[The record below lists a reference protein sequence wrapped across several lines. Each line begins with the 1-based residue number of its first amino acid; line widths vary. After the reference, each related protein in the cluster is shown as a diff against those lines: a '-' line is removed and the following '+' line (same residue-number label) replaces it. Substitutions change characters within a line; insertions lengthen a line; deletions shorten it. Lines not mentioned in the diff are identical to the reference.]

1 MSSFFATLTQFL
13 GRKPKLP
20 REQVMRTFKRRYVSF
35 KDLLQSNTDLANI
48 MAGLET
54 YVHGDTLMTP
64 SQLRAEATKAVFHTM
79 RMVSSLNAI
88 AADSYQPLI
97 GVVERINARIM
108 SDLDQKAE
116 TCQRAFTLPLSD
128 IVAEHADHVGGKCAN
143 LGEMRNKVGLHVPRG
158 FAITTSAYSAYI
170 HANGLVEEIRKLLRN
185 VQLSAPTS
193 IQQVS
198 ESIQTLFQNA
208 PLPPAVEQALL
219 QAWDET
225 FGSEAPHVITALRS
239 SAVDEDGHHS
249 FAGQYRTILGVER
262 HTLCQNFC
270 TVAAS
275 LFSPRA
281 ISYRMT
287 NGYIF
292 EQSLMAM
299 ACLEMV
305 DAVAAGVAFSRH
317 PVDLQADTV
326 LINGLWGLGELVV
339 DGGASPD
346 TWEIGR
352 ADMQVQQRI
361 IAHKKLQVLLCHGG
375 DTAQAQPKATQPQ
388 MQQHEAQKRKTQN
401 PEPPQAGPHC
411 KAQLPVVALS
421 VAVPSAQRDLPCL
434 SDAQAMHIARL
445 TLQLEQH
452 YHRPQD
458 VEWAVDKQGNIILL
472 QARPMRMADGRV
484 YNGPR
489 PPCVAHAELL
499 LEGAD
504 IASTG
509 VACGPVV
516 LAEPDD
522 DLTTFPQGGV
532 LVTRHSSPNM
542 VVIMDRAAAIVADT
556 GSLTGH
562 MASVSRECHMP
573 TLLNTPATTTLHAGD
588 MVTVDALSGRV
599 YAGEVPEVLA
609 LRNDLARPFHSSPVY
624 ALLERVSAHI
634 LPLHLIDPKSSLFS
648 PEHCSSLHD
657 VMRYV
662 HEQSYSEMF
671 RLSDSAS
678 DAGAV
683 AVRLKSII
691 PLDLYV
697 IDLGEGLA
705 DPLIPVIYPEHV
717 LSWPF
722 AALLK
727 GMLRPEVHS
736 RGPRPVDMS
745 GFFAVMSQSMIGGNT
760 AGGERFGDR
769 SYAIVSDH
777 YVNFSSRVGYHYAV
791 LDAWCG
797 NTMNKNY
804 ITFKFA
810 GGAADEIRRTR
821 RVRCIGKILATLD
834 FRVDISGD
842 RIQARFQKYP
852 REAIEERLDQV
863 GRLLIMTRQ
872 MDMLM
877 TSEEAVDIFA
887 NNFLQAIYH

>member
-1 MSSFFATLTQFL
+1 MRSFFATLTQFL
-13 GRKPKLP
+13 GRKPKLS

-48 MAGLET
+48 MAGLES
-54 YVHGDTLMTP
+54 YVHGDTLITP

-88 AADSYQPLI
+88 AADSYQPLVA
-97 GVVERINARIM
+97 VVEQINARIM
-108 SDLDQKAE
+108 SELDQKAE
-116 TCQRAFTLPLSD
+116 VCQRAFTLPLSEID
-128 IVAEHADHVGGKCAN
+128 AEHAGHVGGKCAN
-143 LGEMRNKVGLHVPRG
+143 LGEIRNKVGLTVPRG

-170 HANGLVEEIRKLLRN
+170 HANGLVEEVRKLLRN
-185 VQLSAPTS
+185 VQLSDPTS

-198 ESIQTLFQNA
+198 EAIQSLFQSA
-208 PLPPAVEQALL
+208 VLPPAVEQALL
-219 QAWDET
+219 QAWDEA
-225 FGSEAPHVITALRS
+225 FGPEAPHVITALRS

-249 FAGQYRTILGVER
+249 FAGQYLTILGVAR
-262 HTLCQNFC
+262 HTLCQSFC
-270 TVAAS
+270 TIAAS

-305 DAVAAGVAFSRH
+305 DAVTAGVAFSRH
-317 PVDLQADTV
+317 PVDIQAGTV

-352 ADMQVQQRI
+352 ADMQVQQRT
-361 IAHKKLQVLLCHGG
+361 IAHKTLQVQLCHGA
-375 DTAQAQPKATQPQ
+375 DNPHTQP
-388 MQQHEAQKRKTQN
+388 
-401 PEPPQAGPHC
+401 PETLPATPH
-411 KAQLPVVALS
+411 ADVLSATELPVTTRALP
-421 VAVPSAQRDLPCL
+421 VPHDKRDLPCL
-434 SDAQAMHIARL
+434 SDTQAIHIAHL
-445 TLQLEQH
+445 ALQLEQH

-458 VEWAVDKQGNIILL
+458 VEWAMDKQGNIILL
-472 QARPMRMADGRV
+472 QSRPMRMADGRV
-484 YNGPR
+484 YSGPR
-489 PPCVAHAELL
+489 PSRVPHAKLL

-504 IASTG
+504 IASAG
-509 VACGPVV
+509 VAYGPVV

-542 VVIMDRAAAIVADT
+542 VVIMNRAAAIVADT

-562 MASVSRECHMP
+562 MASVSRECHIP
-573 TLLNTPATTTLHAGD
+573 TLLNTPATSTLHAGG

-609 LRNDLARPFHSSPVY
+609 LKNELVRPFHSSPVC

-691 PLDLYV
+691 PLDLHV

-705 DPLIPVIYPEHV
+705 DPLMPVIYPEHV
-717 LSWPF
+717 VSWPF

-736 RGPRPVDMS
+736 RGPRPVDMG
-745 GFFAVMSQSMIGGNT
+745 GFFAVMSQSMIGGNN

-810 GGAADEIRRTR
+810 GGAADETRRTR
-821 RVRCIGKILATLD
+821 RVRCIGKILSALD

-852 REAIEERLDQV
+852 RETIEERLDQV
-863 GRLLIMTRQ
+863 GRLLIVTRQ

-877 TSEEAVDIFA
+877 TTEEAIDTFA
-887 NNFLQAIYH
+887 NNFLQGIYH

>member
-1 MSSFFATLTQFL
+1 MNSFFAKLL
-13 GRKPKLP
+13 GRKPKAS
-20 REQVMRTFKRRYVSF
+20 REQVMRAFKRRYVSF

-48 MAGLET
+48 MAGLEE
-54 YVHGDTLMTP
+54 YVHGDQLMTP

-79 RMVSSLNAI
+79 RMVTSLNAI
-88 AADSYQPLI
+88 AGDRYLSLTA
-97 GVVERINARIM
+97 VVEQINGRIM
-108 SDLDQKAE
+108 AELDQKAAV
-116 TCQRAFTLPLSD
+116 CQRAFTLPLSAVD
-128 IVAEHADHVGGKCAN
+128 AEHADHVGGKCAN
-143 LGEMRNKVGLHVPRG
+143 LGEIRNKVGLPVPRG
-158 FAITTSAYSAYI
+158 FAVTTSAYSAYI
-170 HANGLVEEIRKLLRN
+170 HASDLVEEIRKQMRN
-185 VQLSAPTS
+185 AQLSDPTS
-193 IQQVS
+193 IQEVS
-198 ESIQTLFQNA
+198 ESIQKLLHEA
-208 PLPPAVEQALL
+208 PLPATIEQALL
-219 QAWDET
+219 QAWDES
-225 FGSEAPHVITALRS
+225 FGPDAPHVQASLRS

-249 FAGQYRTILGVER
+249 FAGQYRTILGVSR
-262 HTLCQNFC
+262 HNLCQAFC
-270 TVAAS
+270 SVAAS

-281 ISYRMT
+281 ITYRLT
-287 NGYIF
+287 HGYIF

-299 ACLEMV
+299 VCLEMV

-317 PVDLQADTV
+317 PVDLGADNV

-346 TWEIGR
+346 SWEVSR
-352 ADMQVQQRI
+352 ADLQVQKCN
-361 IAHKKLQVLLCHGG
+361 IAHKSQQLQLRQVLGNVLV
-375 DTAQAQPKATQPQ
+375 QPCEVP
-388 MQQHEAQKRKTQN
+388 
-401 PEPPQAGPHC
+401 PE
-411 KAQLPVVALS
+411 
-421 VAVPSAQRDLPCL
+421 QRDLPCL
-434 SDAQAMHIARL
+434 SDEQATHLARL
-445 TLQLEQH
+445 TMQLEQH

-458 VEWAVDKQGNIILL
+458 VEWAVDALGNIILL
-472 QARPMRMADGRV
+472 QARPMRMADGRT
-484 YNGPR
+484 YSGPR
-489 PPCVAHAELL
+489 PPRIEHAELL
-499 LEGAD
+499 LDGAD
-504 IASTG
+504 IAAAG

-516 LAEPDD
+516 LAEPDH

-542 VVIMDRAAAIVADT
+542 VVVMDRAAAIVADT

-562 MASVSRECHMP
+562 MASVCRESLVP
-573 TLLNTPATTTLHAGD
+573 TLLNIPATTRLHAGD

-609 LRNDLARPFHSSPVY
+609 LKQEQSRPFHNSPVH

-634 LPLHLIDPKSSLFS
+634 LPLHLIDPKSALFS

-657 VMRYV
+657 VMRFV

-697 IDLGEGLA
+697 IDLGEGLDA
-705 DPLIPVIYPEHV
+705 PELPLIHPENVI
-717 LSWPF
+717 SWPF
-722 AALLK
+722 TALLK
-727 GMLRPEVHS
+727 GMLRPEVHA
-736 RGPRPVDMS
+736 RGPRPVDMG
-745 GFFAVMSQSMIGGNT
+745 GFFAVMSQSMIGGNN

-777 YVNFSSRVGYHYAV
+777 YLNFSSRVGYHYAV

-821 RVRCIGKILATLD
+821 RVRCIGKILSALD

-852 REAIEERLDQV
+852 REAVEERLDQV
-863 GRLLIMTRQ
+863 GRLLIVTRQ

-877 TSEEAVDIFA
+877 TSEEAIETFTH
-887 NNFLQAIYH
+887 NFLNGIYH